1 MKKLLSILLCLVLVF
16 ALSPLMT
23 APAKAYTSGEWEFTI
38 SGGETTVQRYA
49 NKNHYS
55 QVTVP
60 ETLGGCPVTAIGSFT
75 FYGNTDLC
83 SVTIPESVTEI
94 GISAFANC
102 SRLSY
107 IKAPGILT
115 IGQRAFSGCT
125 ALNGWNFPDQLTEIG
140 WEAFSGCSR
149 LEDIT
154 IPESVAS
161 IGGNAFAGCTG
172 LLWVHYEDSY
182 DRYSEIVNKQG
193 NEPLITARTLYSKG
207 QIAATGSCGEEG
219 GNVRWTMTELE
230 GNEYEMLIEG
240 EGRMGNY
247 TGYADRPWSG
257 FLGHVVC
264 IKIGAGVTSIG
275 ANSFNPFGYDLK
287 EVQMSGSAVTEI
299 GENAFLGC
307 SLLSEIRLPSSLT
320 TIGPGAFQGCSGLK
334 SITIPAGL
342 TAVGEDAFANCTGLE
357 RVDITDLAAWCAI
370 DFDEVSNP
378 LCFRARLYLNGT
390 EVKDLV
396 IPSGI
401 KEIKPFAFVGC
412 SSLKNLTIP
421 VGVTD
426 IGGLAFCDC
435 VHLQTV
441 TIPATVTFIDHDA
454 FDNCSKIQDV
464 YYGGTESDWEKIVI
478 ADYNSDLTKANIHY
492 SSPMP
497 LTVAGITA
505 DRPSVYTGEKI
516 TWTAEVTGG
525 TAPLKYCFYVY
536 QDGAVVHSTGYGTA
550 STVSYTPTAAGSYK
564 AKVFVKDSAGKSTSR
579 VSGSVTALT
588 APAAVAPT
596 VTGIA
601 ADRISAVVGEK
612 ITWTATATGGTAPL
626 RYCFYVY
633 QDGTVVQSTGYG
645 TASTVSYTPTAVGT
659 YKVKVF
665 VKDNAG
671 RAASRLGGSI
681 PVTAIAPVAPTVT
694 GITADKSSAAVG
706 EKITW
711 TATVIGGIAPLRYCF
726 YVYQDGTVV
735 YSTGYGA
742 AASASYTPTAA
753 GTYKAKV
760 FVKDN
765 VGKSAS
771 RVSGNIPVTAG
782 AAVAPTVTGITAD
795 KTSAAVGEKITW
807 TATVTGGTAPLRYC
821 FYVYQDGT
829 VVQNTGYGTAST
841 VSYTPTAAGTYKVK
855 VFVKDSVGK
864 TASRLSG
871 NIPVTAAASAPTVV
885 GITADKTSAAVG
897 EKITWTATVTGGTAP
912 LQYCFYIY
920 QNGTVVHKTGYSA
933 SLSTTYT
940 PTAAGAY
947 TVKVFVKDN
956 AGKSTSKAGGNVTV
970 S

>member
-1 MKKLLSILLCLVLVF
+1 MKRLVSVLLCLALAL
-16 ALSPLMT
+16 ALSPLM
-23 APAKAYTSGEWEFTI
+23 ALPAKAYTSGEWEFTI
-38 SGGETTVQRYA
+38 SGGEATVQYYA
-49 NKNHYS
+49 NKNHDS
-55 QVTVP
+55 SVTVP
-60 ETLGGCPVTAIGSFT
+60 ETLGGCPVTAIGSLT
-75 FYGNTDLC
+75 FFGNTDLC

-102 SRLSY
+102 SHLSY

-115 IGQRAFSGCT
+115 IGQQAFSGCT
-125 ALNGWNFPDQLTEIG
+125 ALKTWNLPDQLTEIG
-140 WEAFSGCSR
+140 WEAFFGCSG

-161 IGGNAFAGCTG
+161 IGGKAFAGCTG
-172 LLWVHYEDSY
+172 LQWVRYEDSY
-182 DRYSEIVNKQG
+182 DRYCEIVNKQG
-193 NEPLITARTLYSKG
+193 NEPLITARTLYNKG
-207 QIAATGSCGEEG
+207 KIAATGSCGEEG
-219 GNVRWTMTELE
+219 SNVRWTLTELV

-275 ANSFNPFGYDLK
+275 ANSFNPFGDDLK
-287 EVQMSGSAVTEI
+287 EVQMSGSTLTEI
-299 GENAFLGC
+299 GENAFLGG
-307 SLLSEIRLPSSLT
+307 SFQEIRLPPSLT
-320 TIGPGAFQGCSGLK
+320 TIGAGAFRGCSELK

-342 TAVGEDAFANCTGLE
+342 TAVGKEAFADCTALE

-370 DFDEVSNP
+370 DFDEISNP
-378 LCFRARLYLNGT
+378 LCFAARLYLNGT
-390 EVKDLV
+390 EVKDLA

-401 KEIKPFAFVGC
+401 KEIKPFAFADC
-412 SSLKNLTIP
+412 TRLTSLTIP
-421 VGVTD
+421 VGLTA
-426 IGGLAFCDC
+426 IGAWAFCDC
-435 VHLQTV
+435 DHLQTV
-441 TIPATVTFIDHDA
+441 TIPASVTAIDRGA
-454 FDNCSKIQDV
+454 FDVSHNIKDV
-464 YYGGTESDWEKIVI
+464 YYGGTESDWEKIDI
-478 ADYNSDLTKANIHY
+478 ADDNSCLTDANIHY

-497 LTVAGITA
+497 LTIAGITA
-505 DRPSVYTGEKI
+505 DRPSVYTGEQI

-536 QDGAVVHSTGYGTA
+536 QDGAVVLNTGYGTA
-550 STVSYTPTAAGSYK
+550 STVSYTPTAAGTYK
-564 AKVFVKDSAGKSTSR
+564 AKVFVKDSAGKSASR

-588 APAAVAPT
+588 APVAVAPT

-612 ITWTATATGGTAPL
+612 ITWTATVTGGTAPL

-633 QDGTVVQSTGYG
+633 QDGTVVYNTGYG
-645 TASTVSYTPTAVGT
+645 AASTVSYTPTAVGT

-735 YSTGYGA
+735 YNTGYGA
-742 AASASYTPTAA
+742 ASTVSYTPTAA

-765 VGKSAS
+765 TGKSAS

-795 KTSAAVGEKITW
+795 KSSAAVGEEITW
-807 TATVTGGTAPLRYC
+807 TAAVTGGTAPLRYC

-855 VFVKDSVGK
+855 VFVKDNAGK
-864 TASRLSG
+864 SASRMSG
-871 NIPVTAAASAPTVV
+871 DTPVTAAAAPPTVV

-897 EKITWTATVTGGTAP
+897 EEITWTAVVTGGTVP
-912 LQYCFYIY
+912 VKYCFYIY
-920 QNGTVVHKTGYSA
+920 QNGTVIHKTGYGTSKTV
-933 SLSTTYT
+933 SYT
-940 PTAAGAY
+940 PTAAGNY
-947 TVKVFVKDN
+947 TVKVFVKDGL
-956 AGKSTSKAGGNVTV
+956 GKTANKVSGSTAVT
-970 S
+970 